1 MMSGEKK
8 LKFDDS
14 DDAMLMRKYLRLQCE
29 DIARE
34 RDRVGGDWA
43 VASAVPALLDRE
55 WRRHIRSVSEHCQPA
70 RNEEIQGVPKKTPG
84 YV

>member
-8 LKFDDS
+8 LEFDDS
-14 DDAMLMRKYLRLQCE
+14 DDAMLMKKYLRLQCE

-34 RDRVGGDWA
+34 RDRVGGAWA

-55 WRRHIRSVSEHCQPA
+55 WRRHIRSVNKHRQAA
-70 RNEEIQGVPKKTPG
+70 RYDEVYIQIPSG
-84 YV
+84 